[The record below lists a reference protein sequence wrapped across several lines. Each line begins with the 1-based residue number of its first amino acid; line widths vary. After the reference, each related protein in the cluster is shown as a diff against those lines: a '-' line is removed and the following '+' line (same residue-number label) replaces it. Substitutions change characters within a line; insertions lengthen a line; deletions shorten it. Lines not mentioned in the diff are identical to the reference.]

1 MPLLRLEGVS
11 KAYGALLVTDDLTF
25 EVGDGEGLGVGVIG
39 PNGAGKTT
47 LFNLITGD
55 VTPDRGR
62 IYFGGAHIT
71 APRPYHRRAARI
83 ARTYQIPLPFVGM
96 TVFENVLVGATFGR
110 GQSERDSH
118 EVSIAVMR
126 RTGLARDR
134 KSTRLNSS
142 HGYISYAVFCLKKKI
157 DKSAGCSVESH

>member
-25 EVGDGEGLGVGVIG
+25 EVGHSEGLGVGVIG

-62 IYFGGAHIT
+62 IYFGGGDIT
-71 APRPYHRRAARI
+71 ARRPHHRCAAGSVRAYPIPPPVGRI
-83 ARTYQIPLPFVGM
+83 
-96 TVFENVLVGATFGR
+96 
-110 GQSERDSH
+110 
-118 EVSIAVMR
+118 
-126 RTGLARDR
+126 
-134 KSTRLNSS
+134 TRLEN
-142 HGYISYAVFCLKKKI
+142 
-157 DKSAGCSVESH
+157 

>member
-62 IYFGGAHIT
+62 IYFGGADIT
-71 APRPYHRRAARI
+71 ARRPHHRCAPGS
-83 ARTYQIPLPFVGM
+83 ARTSQIPPPVVGM
-96 TVFENVLVGATFGR
+96 TVFENVLVGATFR
-110 GQSERDSH
+110 RRPSERDSH
-118 EVSIAVMR
+118 DV
-126 RTGLARDR
+126 
-134 KSTRLNSS
+134 
-142 HGYISYAVFCLKKKI
+142 KI
-157 DKSAGCSVESH
+157 GRAHV

>member
-25 EVGDGEGLGVGVIG
+25 EVGDGEGLAVGVIG

-62 IYFGGAHIT
+62 IYFGGVDINAR
-71 APRPYHRRAARI
+71 RPYGRCPAGVARP
-83 ARTYQIPLPFVGM
+83 YQIPLPFGGM
-96 TVFENVLVGATFGR
+96 TVFG
-110 GQSERDSH
+110 
-118 EVSIAVMR
+118 
-126 RTGLARDR
+126 
-134 KSTRLNSS
+134 
-142 HGYISYAVFCLKKKI
+142 
-157 DKSAGCSVESH
+157 